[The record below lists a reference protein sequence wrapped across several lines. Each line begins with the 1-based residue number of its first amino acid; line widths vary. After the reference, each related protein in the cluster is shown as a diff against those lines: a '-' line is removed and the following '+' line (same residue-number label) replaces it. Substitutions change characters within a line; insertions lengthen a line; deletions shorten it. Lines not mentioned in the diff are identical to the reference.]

1 MRKLPSF
8 ERKSCESILKQSNET
23 PSTLQAT
30 VGLLIG
36 NWRMYE

>member
-30 VGLLIG
+30 VGLRIG